1 MELFTDI
8 FNRAAER
15 KGGEVA
21 LLSLLTT
28 PLSSNE
34 LEQITDDEIL
44 AEFTRAIFKSG
55 FIWRVIENKWLGFEE
70 VFWNFN
76 VDKLVLMPDDMLERK
91 ATDTKIIRNYTKVKT
106 VRDNAIWLKELNS
119 EIRGEFNSVAHWLAQ
134 WPANDITGLW
144 AHLKKHGSRLG
155 GNTGPNALRRLGKDT
170 FILTQEAE
178 AYFRAHK
185 IIEGGLTSKR
195 NLAIIQNT
203 FNQWQSESNFSLQE
217 ISQIL
222 AFSVGDNKVGF
233 SSQGEQSL
241 FI

>member
-8 FNRAAER
+8 FERAAER
-15 KGGEVA
+15 KGDEVA
-21 LLSLLTT
+21 LLSLLTV
-28 PLSSNE
+28 PKSNAELS
-34 LEQITDDEIL
+34 QISVDDML

-55 FIWRVIENKWLGFEE
+55 FIWRVIENKWQGFEE

-91 ATDTKIIRNYTKVKT
+91 ASDTKIIRNYTKVKT
-106 VRDNAIWLKELNS
+106 VRENAIWLKELNN
-119 EIRGEFNSVAHWLAQ
+119 EIQDEFASVGEWLAQ
-134 WPANDITGLW
+134 WPTNDITGLW

-170 FILTQEAE
+170 FILSQEAE

-195 NLAIIQNT
+195 NLAIIQGV
-203 FNQWQSESNFSLQE
+203 FNQWQSESNFTLQE

-222 AFSVGDNKVGF
+222 SFSMGDNKVGF
-233 SSQGEQSL
+233 SQ
-241 FI
+241 